1 MEAAV
6 TAAVTDIAGLTTTV
20 VGPVGAAVVGVV
32 VGIAGFQLLRRMV
45 RGV

>member
-6 TAAVTDIAGLTTTV
+6 TAATTDIGALSTTV

-32 VGIAGFQLLRRMV
+32 VAIAGFRLLRRMIT
-45 RGV
+45 GV